1 MNSLKG
7 PFLFPYRNTNEII
20 FTIQKYFRLAISV
33 ILVAKPNY
41 RVTRQYFSLCKI
53 QNILSVEYS
62 PRKIYNLNR
71 EATFFPP
78 YSKEKR

>member
-1 MNSLKG
+1 M
-7 PFLFPYRNTNEII
+7 
-20 FTIQKYFRLAISV
+20 IQKYFRLAISV

-53 QNILSVEYS
+53 QNILSVEYTAENLQFE
-62 PRKIYNLNR
+62 PRGY
-71 EATFFPP
+71 TFFPP